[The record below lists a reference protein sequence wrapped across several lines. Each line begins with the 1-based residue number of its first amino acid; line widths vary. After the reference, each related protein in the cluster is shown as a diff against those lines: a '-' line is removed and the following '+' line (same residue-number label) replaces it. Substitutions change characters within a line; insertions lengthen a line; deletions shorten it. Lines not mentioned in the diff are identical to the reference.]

1 MAVSSLLERL
11 CFMIKFDFS
20 TIPIPLSGKIVEYI
34 CPKCKVEFEAPIE
47 MVEEFEQED
56 MLNGLPIS
64 TPPYIICPK
73 CKHDKCVPLDYK
85 SKRGYHHKY
94 KK

>member
-1 MAVSSLLERL
+1 M
-11 CFMIKFDFS
+11 FFIIKFDFS
-20 TIPIPLSGKIVEYI
+20 TIPIPLSEKIVEYI

-47 MVEEFEQED
+47 MVEEFEEED

-64 TPPYIICPK
+64 TPPYIICTK
-73 CKHDKCVPLDYK
+73 CQHKKCVTLDDK

-94 KK
+94 NK

>member
-1 MAVSSLLERL
+1 MKWNPHIHTIVTEGAMEKNNI
-11 CFMIKFDFS
+11 FKKF
-20 TIPIPLSGKIVEYI
+20 EYI
-34 CPKCKVEFEAPIE
+34 CPKCKTEFKSPIE
-47 MVEEFEQED
+47 IVEEFEEED

-73 CKHDKCVPLDYK
+73 CQHKKCVPLDYK